1 MAPRICESLGCGTEL
16 RWWERITGCR
26 RANEHGRLAS
36 AYYAVLIDQM
46 IAARAKEA
54 AERAKVPTPVIN
66 DDAQKLERGESVST
80 KAPMETIARQQDV
93 EAAEQAKV
101 PTPVINDD
109 AQKLENGESAS
120 SKAPKETI
128 AREQDVEA
136 AEQVNVPA
144 EADSIAVQEQEGSH
158 PASIKDAQASTTR
171 QVQNKDLA
179 ESFDEESWLEAA
191 AAWRGGIDQCHS
203 WGSNA
208 ATRYSSNEEEALP
221 RVRFPST
228 VETKHADRTDA
239 APEADLSG
247 GWSTAIQGLSPKKK
261 KKKSPRRPQHCNH
274 PQWDKVPGAG
284 SCGSCRWLGRRQH
297 FMPYFLYK
305 CRRCQVRHCQK
316 CAKHYGRLYG

>member
-66 DDAQKLERGESVST
+66 DDAQKLEKGESAST

-144 EADSIAVQEQEGSH
+144 EADSIAVQEQGGSH

-179 ESFDEESWLEAA
+179 ESLDEESWLDEASARLEAA
-191 AAWRGGIDQCHS
+191 RMAGVDHYWGAGAA
-203 WGSNA
+203 A
-208 ATRYSSNEEEALP
+208 RYSSNEEEDLP
-221 RVRFPST
+221 RVRFPSSI
-228 VETKHADRTDA
+228 ETEHADRTDA
-239 APEADLSG
+239 APDADPSG
-247 GWSTAIQGLSPKKK
+247 GWSTAVHGQSPKKK
-261 KKKSPRRPQHCNH
+261 SSRRPKRCNH
-274 PQWDKVPGAG
+274 PQWDKVLGAG
-284 SCGSCRWLGRRQH
+284 PCESRWMGRRRH

-305 CRRCQVRHCQK
+305 CRRCQVRHCK
-316 CAKHYGRLYG
+316 WCAQRHGRLYD